1 MAVVTIS
8 RQYASGGD
16 EIAARV
22 CELLEY
28 QYFDKALMAEVASE
42 IGLSGDQIVDF
53 SEDGYQVRGFLQRL
67 LGRRASPPPAQ
78 PGTQSPIGV
87 ATQPARVEQLDE
99 ESSIRMVRATI
110 EAAYEQGDVVIVG
123 RGGQA
128 ILQGKPGVLHVR
140 IEAPLEPR
148 VNRVR
153 YREMQG
159 LTAEFQLRSAQERV
173 GERDRATAAY
183 LRRFFDIDW
192 VDPSLYHLVIDTA
205 KWGIEAGACLIAS
218 AVDCLPSTR

>member
-22 CELLEY
+22 CEILEC

-42 IGLSGDQIVDF
+42 IGLTGDQIVDL
-53 SEDGYQVRGFLQRL
+53 SEDDYQVRGFLRRL
-67 LGRRASPPPAQ
+67 LGRRGSSTPAQ
-78 PGTQSPIGV
+78 PRTQRPTSET
-87 ATQPARVEQLDE
+87 AQPLTMAQLDE

-128 ILQGKPGVLHVR
+128 ILQDKPGVLHVR
-140 IEAPLEPR
+140 IEAPLEQR

-153 YREMQG
+153 YQEMQG
-159 LTAEFQLRSAQERV
+159 LEPGFQLRSARERIA
-173 GERDRATAAY
+173 ERDRAAAAY
-183 LRRFFDIDW
+183 LRRFYDVDW
-192 VDPSLYHLVIDTA
+192 ADPSLYHLVIDTA
-205 KWGIEAGACLIAS
+205 KWGMESGACLIAH
-218 AVDCLPSTR
+218 AAGCLPAAH

>member
-16 EIAARV
+16 EIAVRV
-22 CELLEY
+22 CERLEY

-53 SEDGYQVRGFLQRL
+53 SEDDYHVRGFLRRL
-67 LGRRASPPPAQ
+67 LGRRRSSP
-78 PGTQSPIGV
+78 PGTQSPTSETTRPV
-87 ATQPARVEQLDE
+87 TVEQLDE

-140 IEAPLEPR
+140 VEAPLEQR

-153 YREMQG
+153 YKEMQG
-159 LTAEFQLRSAQERV
+159 LVAELQLRSAQERV
-173 GERDRATAAY
+173 AERDRAAAAY
-183 LRRFFDIDW
+183 LRRFYGIDW
-192 VDPSLYHLVIDTA
+192 ADPSLYHLVVDTA
-205 KWGIEAGACLIAS
+205 KWGIESVACLIANAVKCVPS
-218 AVDCLPSTR
+218 AH